1 MLSTEK
7 RKFDGTYSRAYF
19 NRFQH
24 KPCAY
29 PPAII
34 SMKITKVFVAI
45 SGTEK
50 RERGG
55 NVIIRYS
62 LKKNHVGPK
71 SVG

>member
-1 MLSTEK
+1 MLSTGK
-7 RKFDGTYSRAYF
+7 RKFDGTYSRADF

-24 KPCAY
+24 KPCVY

-50 RERGG
+50 RGREG
-55 NVIIRYS
+55 NIT
-62 LKKNHVGPK
+62 LGNH
-71 SVG
+71 